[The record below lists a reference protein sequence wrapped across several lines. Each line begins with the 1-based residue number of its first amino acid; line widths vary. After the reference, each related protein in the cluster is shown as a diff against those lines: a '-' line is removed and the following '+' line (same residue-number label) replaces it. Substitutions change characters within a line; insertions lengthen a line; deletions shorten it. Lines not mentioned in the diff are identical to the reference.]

1 MRKFVSILCG
11 VITFFMLSCKQE
23 STVEMKLWY
32 NRPATNWMKSA
43 LPIGNGELGAMFL
56 GGIAREQLQFNEK
69 SLWSGSQELRGA
81 YQSFGDVFLDFEGID
96 SCKVENYYRE
106 LSLDE
111 AIGRVTFDWQGV
123 TYEREYFASHPDSMI
138 VARLITLGNEGKLS
152 FSVTLKD
159 GREGVTRCKDN
170 TTLLLQNKLDLLS
183 YEAQLKVMNE
193 GGSLFIEG
201 DRLVVKNADAVTLL
215 LTGAT
220 NFSLSSPS
228 YIDET
233 SEELHLRISDRICK
247 ASIKGYEQLKQ
258 SHMKDYCPLFQR
270 VKLDLTETLPVIP
283 TDELVKFHKES
294 LYLDMLYFQYGRY
307 LMLASSRG
315 MDLPSNLQGIWN
327 NDNTPPWECDIHSNI
342 NVQMNY
348 WPVENCNLSEC
359 HAPFLN
365 YIF

>member
-1 MRKFVSILCG
+1 MRKFVSILYG

-193 GGSLFIEG
+193 GGSLFAQ
-201 DRLVVKNADAVTLL
+201 N
-215 LTGAT
+215 
-220 NFSLSSPS
+220 
-228 YIDET
+228 
-233 SEELHLRISDRICK
+233 
-247 ASIKGYEQLKQ
+247 IK
-258 SHMKDYCPLFQR
+258 
-270 VKLDLTETLPVIP
+270 TE
-283 TDELVKFHKES
+283 F
-294 LYLDMLYFQYGRY
+294 
-307 LMLASSRG
+307 
-315 MDLPSNLQGIWN
+315 
-327 NDNTPPWECDIHSNI
+327 
-342 NVQMNY
+342 
-348 WPVENCNLSEC
+348 
-359 HAPFLN
+359 
-365 YIF
+365 